1 MRLLLSF
8 YTFGKSRGFNREQ
21 ILKFTNACLAP
32 IAAAA
37 VGTAGGVRPE
47 LLVLATGAGSLILS
61 HVNDGGF
68 WLVKEYFGMTVPQTF
83 KTWTVCETIISV
95 TALVLTLGLSTV
107 I

>member
-1 MRLLLSF
+1 MRCRQSWIAIASIS
-8 YTFGKSRGFNREQ
+8 TV
-21 ILKFTNACLAP
+21 ILPGSEPTP
-32 IAAAA
+32 
-37 VGTAGGVRPE
+37 TAGIS
-47 LLVLATGAGSLILS
+47 LVLAAGAGSLILS

-95 TALVLTLGLSTV
+95 TALLLTLGLSTV